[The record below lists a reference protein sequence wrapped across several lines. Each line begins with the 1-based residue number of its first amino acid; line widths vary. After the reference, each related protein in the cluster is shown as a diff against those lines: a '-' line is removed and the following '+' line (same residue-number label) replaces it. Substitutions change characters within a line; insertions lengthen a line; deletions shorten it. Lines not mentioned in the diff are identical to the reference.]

1 MIKNNCQL
9 CQDPL
14 PVIEKL
20 YKETDKWIILD
31 CMTCHVPMIVWKEHT
46 MRITRAIRED
56 ITEALIEVAD
66 KHFGKY
72 KYYIDKKQRTVFDH
86 LHWHTRPTG
95 WELIHF
101 SGKK

>member
-14 PVIEKL
+14 PVIVKF

-72 KYYIDKKQRTVFDH
+72 KYYIDKEQRSVFNH
-86 LHWHTRPTG
+86 LHWHARPTG
-95 WELIHF
+95 WELTHF
-101 SGKK
+101 SEKK

>member
-66 KHFGKY
+66 EHFGKY
-72 KYYIDKKQRTVFDH
+72 KYYIDKEQRSVFNH
-86 LHWHTRPTG
+86 LHWHARPTG
-95 WELIHF
+95 WELTHF
-101 SGKK
+101 SEKK